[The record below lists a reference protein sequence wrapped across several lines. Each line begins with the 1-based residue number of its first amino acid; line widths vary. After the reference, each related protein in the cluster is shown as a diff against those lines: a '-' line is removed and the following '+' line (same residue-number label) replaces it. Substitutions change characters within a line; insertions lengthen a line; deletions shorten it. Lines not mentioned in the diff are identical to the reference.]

1 MRTCEEWSLQFDLL
15 YNNIASDQAPGL
27 TEYEKSVFL
36 TNAQESV
43 VVSLYRGTLGVAF
56 ESTEEMKTYLDQLIR
71 QETLSSPK
79 AKMVIGPKMDK
90 DKSYL
95 FSNPEGMLFRTWE
108 SCLMSTDCGTVS
120 AEVVPITQDEYWRT
134 VRNPFKGQGRSRV
147 MRLTQSAGDGTDN
160 GNTEII
166 SDYPVL
172 SYTVRYL
179 SKPEPIIL
187 EDLPDGLSI
196 NGKSE
201 SMPCLLNE
209 ALHQTILSEAVKL
222 AKAVWIQ

>member
-27 TEYEKSVFL
+27 TEYEKSVFI
-36 TNAQESV
+36 TNAQEAV
-43 VVSLYRGTLGVAF
+43 VVQLYRGTIGVAF
-56 ESTEEMKTYLDQLIR
+56 EGTEEVKSYLDRLVG
-71 QETLSSPK
+71 QETIYPSDEGL
-79 AKMVIGPKMDK
+79 KMDK
-90 DKSYL
+90 NKSYL

-108 SCLMSTDCGTVS
+108 SCALSTDCGEVS
-120 AEVVPITQDEYWRT
+120 VDVVPVTQDEYWRT

-147 MRLTQSAGDGTDN
+147 MRLTQSASGSENGT
-160 GNTEII
+160 TEII

-179 SKPEPIIL
+179 SKPEPVIL
-187 EDLPDGLSI
+187 EDLEDGLSI
-196 NGKSE
+196 NGKSK

-209 ALHQTILSEAVKL
+209 ALHQTILTEAVKL